1 MGCGQ
6 NGSRA
11 GVPGP
16 ILSCQ
21 TPTVTG
27 EHHLQSCPV
36 ISLLLSL
43 PLVAVTPPAFVPFTP
58 PSQGAIGPLMV
69 EPLDPLNAERIQV
82 ESFDPEARAQYLAGT
97 MPRLWRGALST
108 KNAPRSVSAE
118 LNINRMVAIG
128 QNLDIFGMLTLAGQ
142 AVPIQANINTKS
154 DQMAMLLLGDKLPV
168 GLEAG
173 GEFQGLEMLKLS
185 SWEGSRL
192 TSAGAILE
200 LLPVLT
206 STSAPAVR
214 GLW

>member
-27 EHHLQSCPV
+27 EHHLQSCLV

-58 PSQGAIGPLMV
+58 SSQGALGPLMV
-69 EPLDPLNAERIQV
+69 EPLDPL
-82 ESFDPEARAQYLAGT
+82 
-97 MPRLWRGALST
+97 
-108 KNAPRSVSAE
+108 NAPRSVSAE